1 MCVGLV
7 KTQIKPDDEYFCK
20 NCKKAK
26 KTTTKPGGLVST
38 QQQQTPAASSSNDK
52 KTVDERID
60 DKIIDVDDIIT
71 TR

>member
-26 KTTTKPGGLVST
+26 KTTTKPGGLVSS
-38 QQQQTPAASSSNDK
+38 QQANDNK
-52 KTVDERID
+52 KTIEDPIDEVVDNGSS
-60 DKIIDVDDIIT
+60 IT
-71 TR
+71 TTR